1 MVVIASVVRQATD
14 MGASQAKRLEAFG
27 EIVRRYQ
34 DMAVGY
40 AFVRLGAFQ
49 LAEDAA
55 QEAFLEAWKSLD
67 GLQQPD
73 AFVAWFRQ
81 IVSRSCARITRKR
94 QVLTV
99 PAEDAWEVAS
109 GDPNPH
115 ESAEAG
121 DLHRRVMEAIKSLP
135 EHEQLVTALYYIDGY
150 TQPEI
155 ADFLEVPTGTVK
167 SRLHKART
175 RLQRGLMDMVR
186 ENMRSNAPSRDD
198 AFVTRISARL
208 AQPEEMQTE
217 HYVNDVIPVDGN
229 DAWELFCAA
238 FDGDEEEVRRL
249 LAKDPNLV
257 HAQYWYQYP
266 LHNAVRGNNPNV
278 VRILLEG
285 GAEPGRSR
293 FMYKEWRVLVPMARE
308 RGYAEVAALLEA
320 TLTRRYGYSP
330 DFETLAD
337 AIRSRDRSAVEA
349 VVAERPT
356 LAKASDVRGNN
367 AIHWAVMTRQLW
379 LIDMMA
385 ELGADI
391 DAERAD
397 GKTPILLALH
407 GDYWY
412 RTHRELTPSSIRDG
426 SIVTGYLLA
435 KGAEYKLSV
444 ACAVGDE
451 ERVAQILRDDP
462 DAANRLNSTRA
473 SELGYA
479 AGSGHLNIVNLLLSH
494 GADPNQPEDLATHGR
509 SLFEASAGNH
519 LDVARALLDAGAD
532 PNVGMDSSGSC
543 LSISEA
549 RHGAKDEHHDM
560 QKLLRKFGAV
570 THTYEM
576 SSEQVLEQFRT
587 DAAQA
592 ARNTD
597 LASKLWD
604 CGDFDLFK
612 EMVEAYP
619 ERVDQLGSGVLRSS
633 HSETR
638 EAIRL
643 LVHHGFDPNG
653 TDWLGKAHLHTAA
666 TGGNLDVAD
675 ALLGCGADI
684 DAIEYEEGGTA
695 LAWAARKGKTEMVAF
710 LLEKGADVNA
720 AQGAWATPLRWTEAP
735 NADYPR
741 YAPDLPDNSEEV
753 SALLRQHGASRE

>member
-1 MVVIASVVRQATD
+1 MTVIASVVGQATD
-14 MGASQAKRLEAFG
+14 MGASPAKRLEAFG

-67 GLQQPD
+67 SLQQPD

-81 IVSRSCARITRKR
+81 IVSRSCARMTRKR
-94 QVLTV
+94 RVLTV
-99 PAEDAWEVAS
+99 PAEDACEVAS

-115 ESAEAG
+115 ERAEAG
-121 DLHRRVMEAIKSLP
+121 ELHLRVMEAIRSLP

-167 SRLHKART
+167 SRLHKARA
-175 RLQRGLMDMVR
+175 RLQRGLIDMVR
-186 ENMRSNAPSRDD
+186 ENMRSHAPSRDD

-208 AQPEEMQTE
+208 AQPEGMKTE

-238 FDGDEEEVRRL
+238 FDGDEEAARQL

-266 LHNAVRGNNPNV
+266 LHNAVRGNNPGV
-278 VRILLEG
+278 VRILLDAG
-285 GAEPGRSR
+285 SEPGRSR
-293 FMYKEWRVLVPMARE
+293 FTYRGWRSLVPMAQE
-308 RGYAEVAALLEA
+308 RGYTEVAAVLGS
-320 TLTRRYGYSP
+320 TLTGRYGYSP
-330 DFETLAD
+330 HFELLAD
-337 AIRSRDRSAVEA
+337 AIRSRDRAAVEA

-356 LAKASDVRGNN
+356 LAKAGDVRGNN

-379 LIDMMA
+379 LVDMML

-391 DAERAD
+391 DAPRAD
-397 GKTPILLALH
+397 GKSPILLSLH

-412 RTHRELTPSSIRDG
+412 RTGRDMAPASIRDG

-435 KGAEYKLSV
+435 KGAEYTLSV

-451 ERVAQILRDDP
+451 ERVADVLRDDP
-462 DAANRLNSTRA
+462 QAANRLNSARE
-473 SELGYA
+473 SPLQHA
-479 AGSGHLNIVNLLLSH
+479 AEHGRLNIVNLLLDH
-494 GADPNQPEDLATHGR
+494 GAGPNQPEDLAPHGR
-509 SLFEASAGNH
+509 ALYEASAGNH
-519 LDVARALLDAGAD
+519 IEVARRLLDAGAD
-532 PNVGMDSSGSC
+532 PNAGVDSSGCC
-543 LSISEA
+543 LSINEH
-549 RHGAKDEHHDM
+549 RHGARNQHDDM
-560 QKLLRKFGAV
+560 QTLLREFGAV
-570 THTYEM
+570 KQEYQLSPE
-576 SSEQVLEQFRT
+576 EVLEAFRA
-587 DAAQA
+587 D
-592 ARNTD
+592 
-597 LASKLWD
+597 ASKAIGTTGLAPRLWD
-604 CGDFDLFK
+604 CGDFDLFQQI
-612 EMVEAYP
+612 VTSYP
-619 ERVDQLGSGVLRSS
+619 ERVDQFASGVLRSGDPRV
-633 HSETR
+633 R

-643 LVHHGFDPNG
+643 LVEHGFNANG
-653 TDWLGKAHLHTAA
+653 TDWLGKTHLHTAA
-666 TGGNLDVAD
+666 TDGKLDAAS
-675 ALLGCGADI
+675 ALLECGANI
-684 DAIEYEEGGTA
+684 DAVEYDEGGTA

-710 LLEKGADVNA
+710 LLGEGADVNA
-720 AQGAWATPLRWTEAP
+720 AQGDWAKPLRWAEAP

-741 YAPDLPDNSEEV
+741 YAADLPANSEEV
-753 SALLRQHGASRE
+753 ATLLRDHGASR

>member
-1 MVVIASVVRQATD
+1 MRATGSVIQQATD
-14 MGASQAKRLEAFG
+14 PSASPAMRLAAFE

-40 AFVRLGAFQ
+40 AFARLGSFQ

-55 QEAFLEAWKSLD
+55 QEAFVETWKSL
-67 GLQQPD
+67 GRLEHPE
-73 AFVAWFRQ
+73 AFVAWFRR
-81 IVSRSCARITRKR
+81 IVSRSCTRITRRKR
-94 QVLTV
+94 VATV
-99 PAEDAWEVAS
+99 PAEEAREVAS
-109 GDPNPH
+109 ADPNPL
-115 ESAEAG
+115 ESAEA
-121 DLHRRVMEAIKSLP
+121 DELQARVMGAITALP
-135 EHEQLVTALYYIDGY
+135 EHERLVTALYYINGY

-175 RLQRGLMDMVR
+175 RLQKGLMDMVR
-186 ENMRSNAPSRDD
+186 ENMRSHAPSRDD
-198 AFVTRISARL
+198 AFAGRISARL
-208 AQPEEMQTE
+208 AQPEEMKTE
-217 HYVNDVIPVDGN
+217 HYVNDVIPVNGN

-278 VRILLEG
+278 VRILLEA

-308 RGYAEVAALLEA
+308 RGYTEVAALLEA
-320 TLTRRYGYSP
+320 TLASRYSYSP

-349 VVAERPT
+349 VVEARPT

-379 LIDMMA
+379 LIDMMTK
-385 ELGADI
+385 LGANV

-397 GKTPILLALH
+397 GKTPVLLSLSC
-407 GDYWY
+407 DYWY
-412 RTHRELTPSSIRDG
+412 RTYRELTPSSIRDA
-426 SIVTGYLLA
+426 SILTGYLLA
-435 KGAEYKLSV
+435 KGAEHTLST
-444 ACAVGDE
+444 ACAVGDA
-451 ERVAQILRDDP
+451 ERVTEILRADP
-462 DAANRLNSTRA
+462 QAANRLNSTRVSPLA
-473 SELGYA
+473 YA
-479 AGSGHLNIVNLLLSH
+479 AAGGHLNIVELLLSH
-494 GADPNQPEDLATHGR
+494 EADPNQPEDLAPDGHA
-509 SLFEASAGNH
+509 LFSASEGNH
-519 LDVARALLDAGAD
+519 MEVARALLEAGAD
-532 PNVGMDSSGSC
+532 PNVGVDSSGSC
-543 LSISEA
+543 LSINEA
-549 RHGAKDEHHDM
+549 RHAAKNEHHEM
-560 QKLLRKFGAV
+560 QALLREFGAV

-576 SSEQVLEQFRT
+576 SSEEAIEQFRA
-587 DAAQA
+587 DAAKA
-592 ARNTD
+592 VRNTD

-612 EMVEAYP
+612 AMVESYP
-619 ERVDQLGSGVLRSS
+619 ARVEQLASGVLRSDDPS
-633 HSETR
+633 TR

-643 LVHHGFDPNG
+643 LVDHGFDPNG
-653 TDWLGKAHLHTAA
+653 TDWLGKTHLHTAA
-666 TGGNLDVAD
+666 TDGNLNTAA
-675 ALLGCGADI
+675 ALLECGADI
-684 DAIEYEEGGTA
+684 DAVEYDDGGTS

-710 LLEKGADVNA
+710 LLGEGADVNA
-720 AQGAWATPLRWTEAP
+720 AQGDWAKPLRWAEAS

-741 YAPDLPDNSEEV
+741 YAPELPENSEEV
-753 SALLRQHGASRE
+753 SALLRDHGAS